1 MRKKIVIFSAAA
13 AGVIVLCAAAAFVFH
28 KPKEIPI
35 RDIPEYIMPVSSA
48 QEEQPDIGSME
59 TEVSSGSAETYAPV
73 ESSGSAESGESV
85 GSAGSSGSAE
95 PDKPY
100 VPEETAENVLLTSK
114 DPEHFI
120 RFEFLPDRIMFS
132 GDYTGDVIYGISVFD
147 TDIICG
153 DLAYSGDSFSGSLD
167 TSRLDRGFYVICVW
181 LDSGAGMYYVFNV
194 TEQGAQP
201 VPEDKLPA
209 DRNLSCT
216 EHPLELPD
224 ETVLEYITPS
234 GDKDR
239 AAEILQQIR
248 ELSDSVC
255 DGLDND
261 LDKARALSEWVSHN
275 TFYDMDAKENGVSDE
290 MLSLEYIL
298 EYHRSVCFG
307 WSNLYSA
314 LCQAQGIDCYNASG
328 SAVTG
333 SRCFLQTEL
342 SDERSHSWNMVIIDG
357 EKIWVDTVWNSSN
370 TYKNGEY
377 NYGSFDLQ
385 YFGIT
390 NGLLAHDHRAVRF
403 EHRDYFDTA
412 G

>member
-13 AGVIVLCAAAAFVFH
+13 AGVIILCAAAAIAFH
-28 KPKEIPI
+28 KPKDIPV
-35 RDIPEYIMPVSSA
+35 RDIPEYIMPGSSA
-48 QEEQPDIGSME
+48 QEEQPDIGALE
-59 TEVSSGSAETYAPV
+59 TNVSSESAETSAPAV
-73 ESSGSAESGESV
+73 FSESAESAESTESAKSGEL
-85 GSAGSSGSAE
+85 
-95 PDKPY
+95 DTPY

-132 GDYTGDVIYGISVFD
+132 GVYTGDVVSWISIFD
-147 TDIICG
+147 PEIICG
-153 DLAYSGDSFSGSLD
+153 DLAYSGDGFSGSLD
-167 TSRLDRGFYVICVW
+167 TSRLDRGFYVICVR

-209 DRNLSCT
+209 ERNLSCT
-216 EHPLELPD
+216 EHPLELPA

-234 GDKDR
+234 KDRDR

-248 ELSDSVC
+248 ELSDSIC

-261 LDKARALSEWVSHN
+261 FDKARALSEWVSHN
-275 TFYDMDAKENGVSDE
+275 TFYDWDAKENGVSDE

-314 LCQAQGIDCYNASG
+314 LCQAQGIECYNASG

-342 SDERSHSWNMVIIDG
+342 SEERSHSWNMVIVDG
-357 EKIWVDTVWNSSN
+357 EKVWVDTVWNSSN
-370 TYKNGEY
+370 MYKYGEY
-377 NYGSFDLQ
+377 NYGSCDLQ

-403 EHRDYFDTA
+403 EHRDYFDTV